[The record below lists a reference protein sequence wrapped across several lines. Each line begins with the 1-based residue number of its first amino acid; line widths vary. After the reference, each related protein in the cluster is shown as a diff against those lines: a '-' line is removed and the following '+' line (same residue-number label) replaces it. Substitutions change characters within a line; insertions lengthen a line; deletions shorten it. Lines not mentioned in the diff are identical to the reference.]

1 MKKCCPECGMENF
14 NEAVFCLNCG
24 TKFEEIIQTNNAP
37 VQQAT
42 NESWGPQYYGQT
54 QQYMPQKTSRNFK
67 PIIAI
72 VVIVGV
78 VAILIGALLSMG
90 VITGE
95 IGNEQNIV
103 KIPAEGGPKV
113 NLQAIANGGNA
124 LTQPAEDHTAVYGYY
139 MSGSKFGEISF
150 TTTGEE
156 YYQEKTCEKIIG
168 SGNFD
173 IEIYGQ
179 SIEMNFDISAYTL
192 KSDETLVYCNFD
204 FNVVKPISFDMD
216 ATINV
221 DRDNN
226 EITYTVNNDMTGS
239 TSTVIQVSDDYWTD
253 TNIEDNLY
261 VGYSN
266 EVSYTVSAYGY
277 DTTVEMEISIIG
289 QEDITVGKGTFEDC
303 YKVQLKQDGTAIAYV
318 WLDEDGVCPKIQI
331 GSGVTST
338 GLGDFTIEL
347 EEYYT
352 T

>member
-1 MKKCCPECGMENF
+1 MENF

-37 VQQAT
+37 VQQAN
-42 NESWGPQYYGQT
+42 NESWEPQYYGQT
-54 QQYMPQKTSRNFK
+54 QQYMPQKISRNFK
-67 PIIAI
+67 QIIAI

-90 VITGE
+90 VITDE

-113 NLQAIANGGNA
+113 NLQAIVNGGNTV
-124 LTQPAEDHTAVYGYY
+124 TQPAEDHTAVYGYH
-139 MSGSKFGEISF
+139 MSDSKFGEISF
-150 TTTGEE
+150 TTTGKE

-179 SIEMNFDISAYTL
+179 SIEMNFDINAYTL
-192 KSDETLVYCNFD
+192 ESDETLVYCNFD

-239 TSTVIQVSDDYWTD
+239 TSTVTKVSDDYWTD
-253 TNIEDNLY
+253 IDIDDNLY
-261 VGYSN
+261 IGYSN
-266 EVSYTVSAYGY
+266 EVSYTISAYGY
-277 DTTVEMEISIIG
+277 DTAVEMEISIIG

-318 WLDEDGVCPKIQI
+318 WIDEDGVCPKIQI